1 MSITNQLTLFMDI
14 VQQGSFSKAAT
25 LHDMDNSTLS
35 KQIKKLEATLG
46 VRLLNR
52 STRSFSLTSAG
63 EEILQQTYTLTETL
77 TQIQN
82 IADSYH
88 STPKGTLRIT
98 SPVYFGQQY
107 LQPVVTQ
114 FLKKHPNVQITLSMD
129 DKKSDIIAD
138 HFDLAF
144 RVGKLSDSNLIA
156 KKIAKTNFAIVASQ
170 EFLDQHGCPSTPEQL
185 IALPAVI
192 YSNADVT
199 LDLLR
204 ISEQPYGT
212 QFNNH
217 KMVGNYRVSDVRSL
231 VESVKAG
238 LGYSQIDLFNLDR
251 PITELGLHALL
262 TNYTL
267 STMDTGIYALY
278 PHRKQTPLVSEFIQ
292 AVQQHIGQPAFWES
306 YIDNYSELYIAK

>member
-1 MSITNQLTLFMDI
+1 MLKSKRPYEFAGQQAGKIYVQTDTIIGFAMSITNQLTLFMDI

-25 LHDMDNSTLS
+25 LHNMDNSTLS

-114 FLKKHPNVQITLSMD
+114 FLKNIPTYRLRSQWMIKSPILLPTTL
-129 DKKSDIIAD
+129 
-138 HFDLAF
+138 
-144 RVGKLSDSNLIA
+144 
-156 KKIAKTNFAIVASQ
+156 
-170 EFLDQHGCPSTPEQL
+170 
-185 IALPAVI
+185 
-192 YSNADVT
+192 
-199 LDLLR
+199 
-204 ISEQPYGT
+204 ISP
-212 QFNNH
+212 F
-217 KMVGNYRVSDVRSL
+217 V
-231 VESVKAG
+231 
-238 LGYSQIDLFNLDR
+238 
-251 PITELGLHALL
+251 
-262 TNYTL
+262 
-267 STMDTGIYALY
+267 
-278 PHRKQTPLVSEFIQ
+278 
-292 AVQQHIGQPAFWES
+292 
-306 YIDNYSELYIAK
+306 